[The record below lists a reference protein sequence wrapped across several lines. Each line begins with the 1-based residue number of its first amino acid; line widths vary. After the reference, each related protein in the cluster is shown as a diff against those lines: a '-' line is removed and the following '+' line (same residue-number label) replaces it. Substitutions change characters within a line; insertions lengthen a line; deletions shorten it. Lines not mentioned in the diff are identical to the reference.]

1 MLKCF
6 FSNKYEGRGDV
17 FEGLDIWKE
26 EKYRE
31 LQGMYPVIFLS
42 FAGIKGNTFEV
53 TRQQICIKVSD
64 LYEENRYL
72 LDGDTLSENEKK
84 FYESVSMEM

>member
-1 MLKCF
+1 
-6 FSNKYEGRGDV
+6 
-17 FEGLDIWKE
+17 
-26 EKYRE
+26 
-31 LQGMYPVIFLS
+31 MYPVIFLS